1 MAPSKLQKRRNN
13 LIIQM
18 MAYAAAEAAAEATTD
33 VTLTLT
39 WTSGTGTLTP
49 TFTLS
54 GAIVE
59 GDVITLSIYSDAGLT
74 TLVDSDA
81 NTVDAAEVLAGV
93 IDFPG
98 IGALSAGTYWAVAT
112 LAATG
117 RTGTSNTE
125 TKTLIS
131 FDPASLFSGGE
142 KGFWLDASDLT
153 KMFQL
158 SGGTGAVAADADP
171 VGYYLDKSGNG
182 HVFTQTTAGQRPL
195 YKTDGTKHWLLFDGV
210 DDLLQQSGNAVM
222 QNIAALTM
230 VVAVDYGLGS
240 GTQIFVSG
248 TDSGGVRRGTLSCNS
263 NEQLNLWGERLD
275 AAGASVLT
283 GATDRSGTP
292 RIILG
297 EIDFT
302 NADGFLYVG
311 QTLETS
317 STTFLPN
324 SGNTSNTNG
333 DRLSIGGEYGVESTN
348 GKIYQVLVIA
358 RLLTGTEKT
367 NLGGYMATKSG
378 ATY

>member
-18 MAYAAAEAAAEATTD
+18 MAYAAAEAAAESTTD

-59 GDVITLSIYSDAGLT
+59 GDVITLSIYSDSGLT

-125 TKTLIS
+125 TKTLVN
-131 FDPASLFSGGE
+131 FTPLSLFSGGE

-158 SGGTGAVAADADP
+158 SGGTGAVTADGDP
-171 VGYYLDKSGNG
+171 VGYYLDKSGNA
-182 HVFTQTTAGQRPL
+182 HTVTNSSAGQRPL
-195 YKTDGTKHWLLFDGV
+195 YKTDGSKHWLLFDSSDDVLYNNGV
-210 DDLLQQSGNAVM
+210 NIGNNVGFLTIAVAIDATSIAVGRDVVRLAVNGNFYNARARIVLDSSNKAYISG
-222 QNIAALTM
+222 
-230 VVAVDYGLGS
+230 
-240 GTQIFVSG
+240 
-248 TDSGGVRRGTLSCNS
+248 R
-263 NEQLNLWGERLD
+263 RLD
-275 AAGASVLT
+275 ADGDDTATTGFASV
-283 GATDRSGTP
+283 AGTP
-292 RIILG
+292 TILIA
-297 EIDFT
+297 ELDYT
-302 NADGFLYVG
+302 NTDGRVYYG
-311 QTLETS
+311 STLQIND
-317 STTFLPN
+317 TTFTTGG
-324 SGNTSNTNG
+324 GNTSATDG
-333 DRLSIGGEYGVESTN
+333 ALVVGEN
-348 GKIYQVLVIA
+348 ANLKLYQMVIIN
-358 RLLTGTEKT
+358 RQLTTDER
-367 NLGGYMATKSG
+367 NSLGSYMATKSG
-378 ATY
+378 ATF